1 MDFQLQNGS
10 WGDTW
15 REQVSAWEVCSQAD
29 SASGYQHREGRQAFQ
44 EEDVSWSQG
53 SGKRKG
59 EMKGRQGRRDTTE
72 TTPKGRRLLCVYKR
86 VCFYLHFCG
95 ENSKVP
101 VSRKPRKDWGG
112 VTDWRRLRRCDKW
125 RWWGLLDW
133 TLGEEKGHGVEKR
146 EISTTSRVWLRGL
159 HQCYSLGLD
168 QRTRG
173 AKVDMWGE
181 DERRGCRTL
190 CTIFAAPGNLKFWN
204 NFFF

>member
-1 MDFQLQNGS
+1 MTTIQTEGSLLFVHKDSEDDFRLLIEMKGKLQKKLGQKCEDGFPAAE
-10 WGDTW
+10 WKLGDTW

-72 TTPKGRRLLCVYKR
+72 TTPKGRRLLCVYKC

-101 VSRKPRKDWGG
+101 VSRKPRKD
-112 VTDWRRLRRCDKW
+112 
-125 RWWGLLDW
+125 
-133 TLGEEKGHGVEKR
+133 
-146 EISTTSRVWLRGL
+146 
-159 HQCYSLGLD
+159 
-168 QRTRG
+168 
-173 AKVDMWGE
+173 
-181 DERRGCRTL
+181 
-190 CTIFAAPGNLKFWN
+190 
-204 NFFF
+204 